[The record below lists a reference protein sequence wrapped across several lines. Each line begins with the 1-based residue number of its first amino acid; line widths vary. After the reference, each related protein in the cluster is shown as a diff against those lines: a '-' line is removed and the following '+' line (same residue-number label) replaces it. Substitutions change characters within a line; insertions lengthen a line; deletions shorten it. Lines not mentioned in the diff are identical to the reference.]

1 MARVEDYFRTEQRH
15 NLKVTSTTEVTVS
28 PENIKIPVNIYQDF
42 GSGSVYLAFLLPLVA
57 DPLQKCAN
65 LVADTSLLSEI
76 VAKAPQ
82 GDVREDSPGMVE
94 VNSASLLFTGRVY
107 IYSEND
113 LADED
118 ILWLTIFAAE
128 RGIFLQYFGL
138 RWAKHRSMVEKPLAF
153 VSHDSRDKDTIA
165 RIIAERLVAHG
176 VPVWFS
182 EFSLHVGDSLRE
194 SIEKGLREC
203 EKCILILTPNFLSNS
218 GWTKTEF
225 NAIFTRELIEC
236 SHRILPVWAG
246 VTQREVFD
254 YSPTLADRL
263 AAQWD
268 MGIENVIT
276 NLERVIR
283 TPV

>member
-15 NLKVTSTTEVTVS
+15 NLKVTSTNEVTVS
-28 PENIKIPVNIYQDF
+28 PENIKIPVKIYQDF
-42 GSGSVYLAFLLPLVA
+42 GSGAVYLAFLLPLVA
-57 DPLQKCAN
+57 DPFQKCAN
-65 LVADTSLLSEI
+65 LVADTSLLSKL
-76 VAKAPQ
+76 VAKSPQ
-82 GDVREDSPGMVE
+82 LCVQEGSPGMVE
-94 VNSASLLFTGRVY
+94 VAPASLVFTGRVY

-118 ILWLTIFAAE
+118 ILRLTIFAEE
-128 RGIFLQYFGL
+128 RGIFLQYFGS
-138 RWAKHRSMVEKPLAF
+138 RWAKHRSKVEKPLAF
-153 VSHDSRDKDTIA
+153 ISHDSRDKDAIA
-165 RIIAERLVAHG
+165 RIIAEKLVAHG

-203 EKCILILTPNFLSNS
+203 EKCILILTPNFLCNS

-225 NAIFTRELIEC
+225 NAVFTRELIEC
-236 SHRILPVWAG
+236 SHKILPVWAG

-254 YSPTLADRL
+254 YSPTLVDRY

-268 MGIENVIT
+268 MGVENVIAS
-276 NLERVIR
+276 LARAIR
-283 TPV
+283 NQ